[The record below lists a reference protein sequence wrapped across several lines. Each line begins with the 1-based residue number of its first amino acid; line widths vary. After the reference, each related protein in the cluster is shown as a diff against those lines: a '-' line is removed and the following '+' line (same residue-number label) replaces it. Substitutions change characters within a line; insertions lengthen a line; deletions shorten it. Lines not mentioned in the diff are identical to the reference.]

1 MLEPTT
7 LMALE
12 DHAVPA
18 ENDLRYGG
26 GVAPISHAATSSRGD
41 RTAVRGAV
49 GVMERRYP
57 DRGFQRTAATRGRTA
72 LAPTRGPRY
81 HRFEHTDQ
89 WADSHKARIDARIR
103 QLTAMGYHGDASKDL
118 TRSRTVID
126 MTNPA
131 TQELGK
137 TMPTIV
143 EWFKLIP
150 RAVALDIIYDPEKGR
165 LCNGVVL
172 DEESIRWFKN
182 IDDAIGIRSR
192 AAVLRKLLQH
202 EADNAGCLAVASLAC
217 GAAQPVLETMAE
229 LLRDVRSADSS
240 VTLVDLDRES
250 LKMAMGLAD
259 QHGITDRVTTVT
271 RNILGLNGI
280 DIDPS
285 PHHETSGRVG
295 YDVVEA
301 LGFLEYL
308 PPENQESYTYSGV
321 VDEKRSRA
329 GAIVF
334 LKNAFD
340 LVKPGGLLI
349 FGNMLDETHK
359 QLEFTLNTV
368 QWPHI
373 QPRSI
378 EKMLNI
384 ICAAGVDLD
393 AEVDIYCPTDGVYAV
408 YAIRKP
414 CL

>member
-1 MLEPTT
+1 MLKLNT
-7 LMALE
+7 LMDME
-12 DHAVPA
+12 DHQVHGS
-18 ENDLRYGG
+18 NDLRYEA
-26 GVAPISHAATSSRGD
+26 GVAPSKFFASPDHGDETATHS
-41 RTAVRGAV
+41 VQ
-49 GVMERRYP
+49 VMDKPREE
-57 DRGFQRTAATRGRTA
+57 TVTHHTA
-72 LAPTRGPRY
+72 LPDGCTTQGLLQPPRC
-81 HRFEHTDQ
+81 HRFEYTDR
-89 WADSHKARIDARIR
+89 WADSDKARIDARIR
-103 QLTAMGYHGDASKDL
+103 DLIALGYHGDPAKDL

-126 MTNPA
+126 MSNPA
-131 TQELGK
+131 TQELGR

-165 LCNGVVL
+165 LFNGVVL
-172 DEESIRWFKN
+172 DDEAVRWFKN

-202 EADNAGCLAVASLAC
+202 EAANEGRLAVASLAC
-217 GAAQPVLETMAE
+217 GAAQPVLETMAG
-229 LLRDVRSADSS
+229 LLRDARSAEST

-250 LKMAMGLAD
+250 LEMAVGLASS
-259 QHGITDRVTTVT
+259 HGIADRVTTAT
-271 RNILGLNGI
+271 KNILGLQGI
-280 DIDPS
+280 DIDPGS
-285 PHHETSGRVG
+285 TDGRVG

-308 PPENQESYTYSGV
+308 PPENQESYTYNGV

-334 LKNAFD
+334 LKNAYD
-340 LVKPGGLLI
+340 LVRPGGLLI

-378 EKMLNI
+378 NQMLQI
-384 ICAAGVDLD
+384 IAAAGIDD
-393 AEVDIYCPTDGVYAV
+393 AAELDIYCPTDGVYAV

-414 CL
+414 